1 MPLRLTITL
10 RSLLVPALVAGV
22 AAGLVAAC
30 LQQLFLVPLI
40 LQAEAV
46 ELGGAEH
53 VQHGIDRALYT
64 ALFDCLG
71 AFGFALLLAAAF
83 SWRSRISWKQGLL
96 WGLAGY
102 ASFALAP
109 ALGLPPELPG
119 VEAAPL
125 LGRQIW
131 WIAAALATAGG
142 IACMA
147 FAPAGRLRLLGTVLI
162 VLPHIIG
169 APGAEEASPLP
180 AELARHFAVGSL
192 AVSAVMWMMLG
203 AITAAMMKRTA
214 GMASLTDTASSAGI

>member
-1 MPLRLTITL
+1 MPLRSLLTL
-10 RSLLVPALVAGV
+10 RSLLLPALVAGI

-30 LQQLFLVPLI
+30 LQQLLLVPMI

-83 SWRSRISWKQGLL
+83 AWRGRVSWQQGLL

-119 VEAAPL
+119 VEVGPL
-125 LGRQIW
+125 VARQVW
-131 WIAAALATAGG
+131 WIATALATAGG
-142 IACMA
+142 IACIA
-147 FAPAGRLRLLGTVLI
+147 LVPLRGARWLGAVLI
-162 VLPHIIG
+162 VLPHVIG
-169 APGAEEASPLP
+169 APGPDATNPLP
-180 AELARHFAVGSL
+180 AALARDFVFGSL
-192 AVSAVMWMMLG
+192 AVSAVMWTMIG
-203 AITAAMMKRTA
+203 AITAAMMNRTA
-214 GMASLTDTASSAGI
+214 TTPSITDPASSAGT